1 MATTSQTQDNQ
12 KLFKNTSWLLGVEFL
27 AKASRL
33 VTLLV
38 AAYMLMP
45 ADYGIAMLALA
56 CHDII
61 RALMRSG
68 AGSQVIQCGQNDL
81 KRYAQNATI
90 IQWGLGAFLCLLQF
104 ILAIAIAA
112 IYEQQALTQLL
123 QVMAFTYLLFPIV
136 SIRVFLNQRT
146 NDLKR
151 FSWVNGVCI
160 ISENLSIP
168 VFLYFDAGI
177 MAFAYSKWVFA
188 VLWVVLFLRL
198 PQDNFGF
205 GFHWNT
211 FKTLCKTSYQLV
223 ATELL
228 KTSRQH
234 LDTFIAGKVLTPDLF
249 GLYSFA
255 KSSGIGLS
263 QSISNAFN
271 GALFPFMC
279 KLNRAQQLQQKVVM
293 IYSIATV
300 IGALFLIQAALAP
313 WYIPLLFSD
322 NWQNAIPVVAT
333 LCFAALGGIWADTL
347 CGYLRAQGLFS
358 IEMNVRLLCIFSLL
372 ISLFIFPIGTPQ
384 QFANAFLIGSFI
396 WLLPVISIPVIRQ
409 HHKVFSQ

>member
-1 MATTSQTQDNQ
+1 MTSKSNKLENQ
-12 KLFKNTSWLLGVEFL
+12 RLFKNTSWLLGVEFL
-27 AKASRL
+27 AKISRL

-38 AAYMLMP
+38 AAYFLMP

-68 AGSQVIQCGQNDL
+68 AGSQIIQCEQSKL
-81 KRYAQNATI
+81 KRYAQNAAI
-90 IQWGLGAFLCLLQF
+90 IQWGLGAVLCLLQF
-104 ILAIAIAA
+104 TLATAIAS
-112 IYEQQALTQLL
+112 IYQQQALTQLL

-146 NDLKR
+146 NDLKH

-160 ISENLSIP
+160 ISENLSIA
-168 VFLYFDAGI
+168 VFLYLDAGI

-188 VLWVVLFLRL
+188 ILWVLLFLRL
-198 PQDNFGF
+198 PQTPLGF
-205 GFHWNT
+205 GFHWQTLKN
-211 FKTLCKTSYQLV
+211 LCKTSYQLV

-234 LDTFIAGKVLTPDLF
+234 LDTFIAGKLLTPDLF

-279 KLNRAQQLQQKVVM
+279 KLNRAQQLQQKVFM
-293 IYSIATV
+293 IYGIATA
-300 IGALFLIQAALAP
+300 IGALFLIQAILAP

-358 IEMNVRLLCIFSLL
+358 IEMHVRLLCIFSLVVSL
-372 ISLFIFPIGTPQ
+372 IAFPTASPQ

-396 WLLPVISIPVIRQ
+396 WLIPVISIPVIRQ
-409 HHKVFSQ
+409 HHKILSH